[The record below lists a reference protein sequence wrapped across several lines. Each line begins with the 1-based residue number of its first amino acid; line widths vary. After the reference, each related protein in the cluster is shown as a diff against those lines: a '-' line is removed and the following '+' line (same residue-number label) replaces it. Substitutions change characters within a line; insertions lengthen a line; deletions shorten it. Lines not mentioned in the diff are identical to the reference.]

1 MIARGNDWFELLV
14 SVVVKGVF
22 AMLIIHWVL
31 AQVFLVWAAFVASLR
46 PMSLAADLLGGAV
59 LICLLV
65 GLAARARAAFEGRD
79 RGLIRERRA
88 ERRLVRHSVRRSAD
102 DVPLDDAPQ
111 SADSDPILHHDEA
124 ADE

>member
-1 MIARGNDWFELLV
+1 MAREVDWFGFLV
-14 SVVVKGVF
+14 SVFVKGVF

-31 AQVFLVWAAFVASLR
+31 AQVLLIWTSADRSLR
-46 PMSLAADLLGGAV
+46 PMSLAADLLGGVV

-79 RGLIRERRA
+79 RGLVRERRA

-111 SADSDPILHHDEA
+111 SADSDPILHHDEG